1 MRDVSFKNTTRRTAR
16 AVAVLHAS
24 PDTIRRV
31 KSGDTPKGDPVP
43 VAKVA
48 AIQATKKTA
57 EWIPYCHNIPIEHVD
72 VKFYF
77 DDQAIRVEVYVISI
91 AKTGVEMEAITAA
104 AAAVIT
110 LYDMLK
116 MIDDDM
122 EIGSVRLLEK
132 TGGKSDL
139 PAQIGW
145 RGAVIV
151 MSDRASRGEY
161 EDQSGPLLEEGL
173 KSHGAS
179 EVDCQVLPDE
189 PTSLLEAVSNAVQ
202 SGATLVFVSGGTG
215 VGPRD
220 ITVATLRPL
229 FEREL
234 PGVATAFQAYGQ
246 SRIPTAMLGNAV
258 AGIIGGTVVV
268 AIPGSPGAARDAL
281 ACLMPS
287 LLHAH
292 AMLGGGGHE

>member
-1 MRDVSFKNTTRRTAR
+1 
-16 AVAVLHAS
+16 
-24 PDTIRRV
+24 
-31 KSGDTPKGDPVP
+31 
-43 VAKVA
+43 
-48 AIQATKKTA
+48 
-57 EWIPYCHNIPIEHVD
+57 
-72 VKFYF
+72 
-77 DDQAIRVEVYVISI
+77 
-91 AKTGVEMEAITAA
+91 
-104 AAAVIT
+104 
-110 LYDMLK
+110 
-116 MIDDDM
+116 M